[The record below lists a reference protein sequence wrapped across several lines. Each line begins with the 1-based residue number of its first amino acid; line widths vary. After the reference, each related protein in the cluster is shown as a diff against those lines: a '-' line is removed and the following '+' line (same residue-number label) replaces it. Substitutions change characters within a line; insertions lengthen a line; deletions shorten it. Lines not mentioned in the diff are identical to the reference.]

1 MPEQQV
7 TDNAAKSRFEL
18 QVDGHIAFVEYR
30 VSGDQIILTHTE
42 VPEALGGRG
51 IGSTLALGVFNILRQ
66 TNRKAKAEC
75 TFMAA
80 QAAKHPDAAELVT
93 S

>member
-7 TDNAAKSRFEL
+7 TDNATKSRFEL
-18 QVDGHIAFVEYR
+18 HVDGHTAFVEYR
-30 VSGDQIILTHTE
+30 LLGDQILLTHTK

-51 IGSTLALGVFNILRQ
+51 IGSKLALGVFNILRQ
-66 TNRKAKAEC
+66 TNRKARAEC

-80 QAAKHPDAAELVT
+80 QAAKHPDLAELVE